1 MADAAEHAD
10 PSLIPLSDQQPGELQ
25 AACAAE
31 LASPAGGW
39 PASLAPD
46 RAAAIRRLALSTF
59 LQDRLALPALAR
71 GKLTD
76 PIGVAGAFVD
86 GGLAGRAIVEGRR
99 VLQLPF
105 AERGQAINSL
115 PPELRVAVEALLH
128 VPGWA
133 GPAWMDTSDGFGGFK
148 KLHYFPNIAL
158 AVSKTGKMEAGTV
171 YEAPGGWHWGS
182 RAEVEAIV
190 GGGMMGR
197 EPAKQYYRDQ
207 GGWRGYTWGGV
218 WRCYFLF
225 SDTLQVGGCLTPC
238 SREGHIYTDYSAPWL
253 AQMLPTHHFAGIVC
267 VAD

>member
-1 MADAAEHAD
+1 M
-10 PSLIPLSDQQPGELQ
+10 
-25 AACAAE
+25 
-31 LASPAGGW
+31 AGG
-39 PASLAPD
+39 
-46 RAAAIRRLALSTF
+46 
-59 LQDRLALPALAR
+59 
-71 GKLTD
+71 
-76 PIGVAGAFVD
+76 FVD
-86 GGLAGRAIVEGRR
+86 GGLTGRAIVEGRR

-225 SDTLQVGGCLTPC
+225 SDTLQVRLGGCLTPC